1 MHKNIEKRFQT
12 GYNQIEQ
19 IFETFLRKEVIIV
32 NTYVDFYFRVNLKR
46 FKKRTK
52 DRGLDMKVKKVIIA
66 SFVALQMFTV
76 SQVVDANEAPA
87 LKQEIIEENYYTVF
101 EHWQKSGIQN
111 GTDSEKIITPN
122 EMEISGAIISSNE
135 SQGYQSEVIDWKD
148 NSELSFNV
156 NTEQA
161 GLYEMYIDYYT
172 TSDGSI
178 PIQGELKINDEIQ
191 YFEQRNLNL
200 PYQWE
205 NDGNEFE
212 TDESGNQKIPDQKV
226 KRAWQKTSL
235 IDSAYLYQEPMKIYL
250 NAGDNKITFSNSR
263 GSAYIGNITIKSPEN
278 LKTYSEYVN
287 ALNANEVV
295 QTITIE
301 AEDYAMKNQSYLLP
315 QVTNNPSVI
324 PFETGKKL
332 LNTFGGTNWS
342 TSGQSVTWEFE
353 VPETGVYEISLK
365 VLQNFKSDTK
375 VFRDILID
383 GEVLFKELNS
393 YPFDYSTK
401 WQNIT
406 LGTGNENFKFY
417 LPSGKHTITLVADA
431 SNMID
436 AIQILGN
443 VKTAIEQTTLDI
455 KKLTGNQLDASRQWD
470 ILEYLPDLPT
480 EIAEWVNQLEIAK
493 EQLMNFSSDGKEYPE
508 VVSLK
513 EAITKLQQ
521 FVEKPNDVPN
531 KLADLSEGTGSITQ
545 KLVTI
550 STDIQ
555 KQPLVLDRMY
565 VHGTNEALPEAEVG
579 LITKM
584 TTNIQAFFGSFLQQE
599 TKLNADDPNVLDV
612 WVNRP
617 RQYVDV
623 LQEMIDSSFT
633 EETGIQVK
641 LSIMPDESKLILA
654 NAANTQPDV
663 ALGVSTNLPYELAVR
678 GAAVDLS
685 QFPDFQEYIDVF
697 APGSLMSYIV
707 NDKVYGLPETLDFY
721 VTFYREDILNEL
733 GISIPSTWDDV
744 LEILPELQR
753 YGMNFYTPLAGAGG
767 FKPFMSTAPYI
778 YQANGDLYTPDGMAT
793 AINSE
798 EAVDGMK
805 FMTDLFTVYSMPLQ
819 VGNFYNSFRYGTLP
833 IGVSNFSTYI
843 QLMAAAP
850 EIAGLWDIAVH
861 PGIPNEDGE
870 IERWATGSAQS
881 VMMFEKSEKQEQG
894 WEFLKWWMDTE
905 TQVKFAEKIQTLY
918 GPTYMW
924 NTANI
929 DAFTQLPWE
938 EDDKEVILE
947 QWEWLI
953 EVPKSPGSY
962 MLERELS
969 NVWNEIVFDGA
980 NPRAAIDDAVIK
992 INREFKRKLEEFGYL
1007 EDGELA
1013 KPYQIPTIE
1022 LVEGWVNK

>member
-1 MHKNIEKRFQT
+1 MK
-12 GYNQIEQ
+12 
-19 IFETFLRKEVIIV
+19 
-32 NTYVDFYFRVNLKR
+32 LK
-46 FKKRTK
+46 K
-52 DRGLDMKVKKVIIA
+52 LVIA
-66 SFVALQMFTV
+66 SFVALQMLTV
-76 SQVVDANEAPA
+76 AQVVNANESPT
-87 LKQEIIEENYYTVF
+87 LQQEIIEENYYTVL
-101 EHWQKSGIQN
+101 QKWRESGIAAVSGVEQ
-111 GTDSEKIITPN
+111 IITPN
-122 EMEISGAIISSNE
+122 MMEIESLVSQSE
-135 SQGYQSEVIDWKD
+135 SQGYQSEVVSWE
-148 NSELSFNV
+148 NG
-156 NTEQA
+156 NTITLDLTVEQA
-161 GLYEMYIDYYT
+161 GLYEVYIDYYT

-178 PIQGELKINDEIQ
+178 PLQGELKVNNEIQ
-191 YFEQRNLNL
+191 YFEQRNLQL
-200 PYQWE
+200 PSQWE
-205 NDGNEFE
+205 NSVSQFE
-212 TDESGNQKIPDQKV
+212 SDENGNQKVPDQIV
-226 KRAWQKTSL
+226 KRTWQQASL
-235 IDSAYLYQEPMKIYL
+235 KDSAHLYQDPMKVYL
-250 NAGDNKITFSNSR
+250 NAGENNLTFTNSR
-263 GSAYIGNITIKSPEN
+263 GSAYIGNIIIKSEEQSKP
-278 LKTYSEYVN
+278 YSEYLSSIETKTDI
-287 ALNANEVV
+287 A
-295 QTITIE
+295 QTLTIE
-301 AEDYAMKNQSYLLP
+301 AENYTTKNQSYLLP
-315 QVTNNPSVI
+315 QVTNNASVV

-342 TSGQSVTWEFE
+342 TSGQSATWEFD

-365 VLQNFKSDTK
+365 VLQNFKSDTR

-383 GEVLFKELNS
+383 GKILFEELNS

-406 LGTGNENFKFY
+406 LGNETENFKFY

-431 SNMID
+431 SNMND
-436 AIQILGN
+436 SIQVIGN

-470 ILEYLPDLPT
+470 ILEYLPELPT
-480 EIAEWVNQLEIAK
+480 EIESWVAQLEQAQ
-493 EQLMNFSSDGKEYPE
+493 EQLMVFSSNGKEYPE

-513 EAITKLQQ
+513 EAITKLKH
-521 FVEKPNDVPN
+521 FMEKPNDVPK

-545 KLVTI
+545 KLVTV

-565 VHGTNEALPEAEVG
+565 IHGANETLPNPEVG
-579 LITKM
+579 LVTKM
-584 TTNIQAFFGSFLQQE
+584 TTSVQAFFGSFLQQE

-623 LQEMIDSSFT
+623 LQEMIDSTFT
-633 EETGIQVK
+633 AETGIQVK

-654 NAANTQPDV
+654 NAANSQPDV

-721 VTFYREDILNEL
+721 VMFYREDILNEL
-733 GISIPSTWDDV
+733 GIEIPSTWDDV

-753 YGMNFYTPLAGAGG
+753 FGMNFYTPLAGAGG

-778 YQANGDLYTPDGMAT
+778 YQSGGDLYSPDGMST

-833 IGVSNFSTYI
+833 IGISNFSTYI
-843 QLMAAAP
+843 QLTAAAP
-850 EIAGLWDIAVH
+850 EIAGLWDIAAH
-861 PGIPNEDGE
+861 PGIENEAGE
-870 IERWATGSAQS
+870 VERWATGSAQS

-924 NTANI
+924 NTANL

-938 EDDKEVILE
+938 ENDKDVILE
-947 QWEWLI
+947 QWDWLI

-969 NVWNEIVFDGA
+969 NVWNEIVFDGE
-980 NPRAAIDDAVIK
+980 NPRAAVDDAVIK
-992 INREFKRKLEEFGYL
+992 IDREFKRKLEEFGYL
-1007 EDGELA
+1007 QDGELI